1 VNTVLWMLQV
11 LLALAFG
18 LAGLAKLVRSR
29 EALAPRM
36 AWVSAFPQ
44 WAVTAIGGAELAGAA
59 ALVLP
64 GALGVVTVLVP
75 VAAGCLALLML
86 GAVVTHLVRKEASA
100 AVPAA
105 ALLVLATV
113 LAATRASGWPL

>member
-1 VNTVLWMLQV
+1 MNTVLWMLQV
-11 LLALAFG
+11 LLALTFG

-36 AWVSAFPQ
+36 TWVTAFPQ
-44 WAVTAIGGAELAGAA
+44 WAVTTIGGAELAGAA

-64 GALGVVTVLVP
+64 GAFGVLTLLVP
-75 VAAGCLALLML
+75 IAAGCLAVLML
-86 GAVVTHLVRKEASA
+86 GAVITHLVRKEAPA

-105 ALLVLATV
+105 ALLVLSTV

>member
-29 EALAPRM
+29 EALEPRM
-36 AWVSAFPQ
+36 PWVSAFPT
-44 WAVTAIGGAELAGAA
+44 WAVTSIGAAEVAGSA

-64 GALGVVTVLVP
+64 GALGIVTVLVP
-75 VAAGCLALLML
+75 VAAGCLAVLML
-86 GAVVTHLVRKEASA
+86 GAVATHLVRKEPPE
-100 AVPAA
+100 AVPATV
-105 ALLVLATV
+105 LMVLATV
-113 LAATRASGWPL
+113 LAATRGTGWPL